1 MKQTRTEERKGAT
14 YNFCITG
21 NHDDGYLRRTNTE
34 EVKRWGLNQN
44 EWLQSALQIRMAY
57 SSVVRSMRSLGSV
70 NISNKRKRNSSRR
83 SAESILGAYCLHSYR
98 SRPRWWVSSPNQK
111 WKLGLNHNEWMQ
123 STLQIRMAYY
133 SSVVGWLNTTSKGGS
148 FFFII
153 SNKRKTDRSS
163 RSAYSYRAG
172 LQDDRRVRKLAAGSF
187 RSEAL
192 APGDESG
199 RIDQQ
204 NSDVCDMNEWMKAIL
219 WVYQTR
225 RSSYRRPA
233 CYIHTDT
240 AYDGGERPPV
250 LYRI

>member
-83 SAESILGAYCLHSYR
+83 SA
-98 SRPRWWVSSPNQK
+98 
-111 WKLGLNHNEWMQ
+111 
-123 STLQIRMAYY
+123 
-133 SSVVGWLNTTSKGGS
+133 
-148 FFFII
+148 
-153 SNKRKTDRSS
+153 D
-163 RSAYSYRAG
+163 SYRAG

-204 NSDVCDMNEWMKAIL
+204 NSDVCDMNE
-219 WVYQTR
+219 
-225 RSSYRRPA
+225 
-233 CYIHTDT
+233 
-240 AYDGGERPPV
+240 
-250 LYRI
+250 